1 MRWRD
6 ENSSE
11 GCKHKSR
18 HRKQA
23 AKIINHYVAVSYS
36 VHVVASSCH
45 LPFALVDSFFL
56 MFRNTTLFV
65 VFKGHVG
72 G

>member
-18 HRKQA
+18 RRKQA
-23 AKIINHYVAVSYS
+23 VKIINHYVAI
-36 VHVVASSCH
+36 
-45 LPFALVDSFFL
+45 PI
-56 MFRNTTLFV
+56 LFT
-65 VFKGHVG
+65 
-72 G
+72 